1 MYSFWCSSSAERQ
14 KNSLSP
20 AMTEVWCLIL
30 KLLLL
35 LNCHCTAIVESGEC
49 QHEKNRQFIALI
61 IWQLIFFITFNRE
74 ITWIKKA
81 NTFQYRFSWIPKL
94 IHKQIDYLFEPRLK
108 IDFRDKLPSR
118 ANQQLIGP
126 PSVWP
131 LFLVLC
137 FCFTHEERTL
147 IWFHL
152 NCFQWGV
159 TNWNHLFS
167 LVAIFSASCFKNNF
181 TIFFW
186 IFSTK
191 WHDNSKKVL
200 NYLWPLYHF
209 YYFYISTVMMTFLKS
224 LFMWKNPI
232 YNFLKANNNMF
243 NIFQD
248 FTIANKKTFFVY
260 FWRCIFFSLE
270 WWNHAMIYG
279 NE

>member
-1 MYSFWCSSSAERQ
+1 M
-14 KNSLSP
+14 
-20 AMTEVWCLIL
+20 
-30 KLLLL
+30 
-35 LNCHCTAIVESGEC
+35 
-49 QHEKNRQFIALI
+49 
-61 IWQLIFFITFNRE
+61 
-74 ITWIKKA
+74 
-81 NTFQYRFSWIPKL
+81 
-94 IHKQIDYLFEPRLK
+94 
-108 IDFRDKLPSR
+108 
-118 ANQQLIGP
+118 
-126 PSVWP
+126 
-131 LFLVLC
+131 
-137 FCFTHEERTL
+137 

-167 LVAIFSASCFKNNF
+167 LVAILSASCFKNNF

-243 NIFQD
+243 NIIQD

-260 FWRCIFFSLE
+260 LWRCIFFSLE
-270 WWNHAMIYG
+270 WCNHTNTMNHGSESLLHTTLLVTLYWTQTHL
-279 NE
+279 